1 MGKNSKFNLR
11 KASSFNRNSKKVE
24 TRQGKREPLIV
35 LSFRDFDRNQGQ
47 SFEEWEEERLLALA
61 ISKLREICQLTVGQA
76 TSQQIIK
83 PYTKVGFPPNS
94 DFTHPRHVLPD
105 IIWCSMHIQG
115 KECVI
120 GHFEDNI
127 FHLVFLDKEHQFW
140 KTKKR

>member
-1 MGKNSKFNLR
+1 MGKNSKFNSR
-11 KASSFNRNSKKVE
+11 KASSFNRQSKKVE
-24 TRQGKREPLIV
+24 TREGKREPLIV

-76 TSQQIIK
+76 TSQQFIK

-94 DFTHPRHVLPD
+94 NFTHPRHVLPD